1 MDGPCQPSKQGRHV
15 TETVDLV
22 IRDAHQLLTCR
33 GPVEGVR
40 GGDLKNLEYIAGG
53 AVAVD
58 GGRIVAVGP
67 TAEVESRCRGRET
80 IDAGGRLV
88 SPGLVDPHSHL
99 LYAGSRHDE
108 WEFKVT
114 GNALETGLEGGIH
127 RSVAWTRAAGDAAL
141 VAQALDD
148 LDVMALH
155 GTTTL
160 EAKTGYGLTRESE
173 LRHLRLTAGL
183 QHAVDVVPTFLGA
196 HVPPP
201 EYASRRSD
209 YVDLV
214 VDMIP
219 EMAEYAEY
227 CDVCC
232 DPIGF
237 TADQCLRMGAAASQA
252 GMGIRVHAD
261 QTGDAHGARVAAQLG
276 AASADHLD
284 YTSDAGFGA
293 MAAAG
298 TVAILFPGVTLH
310 MLEMTPKV
318 AGGELGEADKP
329 FMPLLARRAVEAGGT
344 VALSTDYNPG
354 SCPTQ
359 SMQMVMQLA
368 ARLFRLDYAEIWH
381 MCTLNAARS
390 LDRSA
395 DRGSLEVGKRA
406 DILLWSVPEHGMA
419 INRFGVN
426 LVDTVVIEGRVVV
439 RHRTPLPDQLREGNR
454 K

>member
-1 MDGPCQPSKQGRHV
+1 M
-15 TETVDLV
+15 TETVDIV
-22 IRDAHQLLTCR
+22 IRGAHELITCR
-33 GPVEGVR
+33 GPADGVR
-40 GGDLKNLEYIAGG
+40 GADLKNLECIPGG

-58 GGRIVAVGP
+58 NGRIVAVGSS
-67 TAEVESRCRGRET
+67 AEVEARYQGRET
-80 IDAGGRLV
+80 IDATGRLV

-114 GNALETGLEGGIH
+114 GDPLETALAGGIH
-127 RSVAWTRAAGDAAL
+127 RSVAWTRDADDASL
-141 VAQALDD
+141 VAQALND
-148 LDVMALH
+148 LDVMAIH

-173 LRHLRLTAGL
+173 LRHLKLTVGL
-183 QHAVDVVPTFLGA
+183 EHAIDIVPTFLGA

-201 EYASRRSD
+201 EYPSD
-209 YVDLV
+209 HGEYVDLI

-237 TADQCLRMGAAASQA
+237 TADECLRMGAAARKA
-252 GMGIRVHAD
+252 GMGVRVHAD
-261 QTGDAHGARVAAQLG
+261 QTGDADGARVAAELG
-276 AASADHLD
+276 AISADHLD
-284 YTSDAGFGA
+284 YTSDAGFRA
-293 MAAAG
+293 MAEAG

-329 FMPLLARRAVEAGGT
+329 FMPLLARRAVEAGGV

-354 SCPTQ
+354 SCPTP
-359 SMQMVMQLA
+359 SMQTVMQLA
-368 ARLFRLDYAEIWH
+368 ARLYRLNYAEIWH
-381 MCTLNAARS
+381 MSTLNAACS
-390 LDRSA
+390 LDRGA

-406 DILLWSVPEHGMA
+406 DILMWSVPEHGMA

-426 LVDTVVIEGRVVV
+426 LVDTVVIAGRVAV
-439 RHRTPLPDQLREGNR
+439 RDQRDIKDELRGGTR
-454 K
+454 G